1 MYERNAGEEPVP
13 TDRSRKSEL
22 FAGLYFADFDV
33 KVNIKGKIY
42 INIIGRKSS
51 VLRYMHIYQRYG
63 VFVHKQIVR
72 NTAAIFY

>member
-33 KVNIKGKIY
+33 KVNIKCTIY
-42 INIIGRKSS
+42 IIGREGS
-51 VLRYMHIYQRYG
+51 VPRYMHIYPRYG

-72 NTAAIFY
+72 NTAVIFH